1 MPPLNPNDQN
11 QTEIDTYHLR
21 RLSALVLVLITAG
34 YIGSHDHN
42 TTLEII
48 MLALAGFLIGTSL
61 LKAK

>member
-1 MPPLNPNDQN
+1 MPPPNDQKESDN
-11 QTEIDTYHLR
+11 FKLR

-48 MLALAGFLIGTSL
+48 MLALAGFLIGSSIL
-61 LKAK
+61 SKDIGGK